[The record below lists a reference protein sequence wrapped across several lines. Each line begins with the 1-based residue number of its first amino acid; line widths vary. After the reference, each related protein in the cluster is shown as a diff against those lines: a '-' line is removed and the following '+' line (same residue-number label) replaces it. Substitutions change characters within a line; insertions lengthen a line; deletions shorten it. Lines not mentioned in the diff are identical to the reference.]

1 MTESP
6 DFAVKPTLVG
16 DSTVL
21 RPFAEADLPAI
32 REALLDP
39 EARILTGS
47 VHDEAAAHA
56 PESPGQETLLR
67 DWYLTRNDQPDRLDL
82 AVTDKAP
89 GACVTRGCTQTS
101 TFFRPPGLNKITAR
115 N

>member
-47 VHDEAAAHA
+47 VHDEAA
-56 PESPGQETLLR
+56 
-67 DWYLTRNDQPDRLDL
+67 DTRRNPR
-82 AVTDKAP
+82 
-89 GACVTRGCTQTS
+89 
-101 TFFRPPGLNKITAR
+101 AR
-115 N
+115 KRSFATGT